1 MKKNIVIFVFIVF
14 LLKFFIG
21 QQETDIVKSHNV
33 LLENIKNRYN
43 VSDEVSSNKLWLYD
57 NISNDKNSVNLN
69 NTDDERVIMFEFP
82 ELSTTIITKLGLLIQ
97 IKGVF
102 YVDDDSLLKKRM
114 GSAQIT
120 AFNTL
125 KDKTPLEKSKED
137 LVNKVLE
144 KYVQKNEEIKIIH
157 TKNSEFIKYIEE
169 NKISKDPWDSRF
181 NPIKYI
187 SLNNDHR
194 GLDGI
199 NFAFECHRIGLC
211 EGAFF
216 DKTHSVYMTYQFWV
230 DWAKIDDEL
239 EGIVQIQKELEE
251 AIAKYYRG

>member
-69 NTDDERVIMFEFP
+69 NTDDERVIMFEFS

>member
-21 QQETDIVKSHNV
+21 QQETDIVKSDNV

>member
-1 MKKNIVIFVFIVF
+1 MKKNIVIFIFIVF

-21 QQETDIVKSHNV
+21 QQATDIVKSHNV

-144 KYVQKNEEIKIIH
+144 KYAQKNEEIKIIH

>member
-144 KYVQKNEEIKIIH
+144 KYAQKNEEIKIIH

>member
-1 MKKNIVIFVFIVF
+1 MKKNIVIFFFIVF

-21 QQETDIVKSHNV
+21 QQETAIVKSHNI

-57 NISNDKNSVNLN
+57 NISNDKNPTNLN
-69 NTDDERVIMFEFP
+69 NTNDERVIMFEFP

-102 YVDDDSLLKKRM
+102 YVDDNSLLKKRM
-114 GSAQIT
+114 GTAQIT

-125 KDKTPLEKSKED
+125 KDKTPLEKNKED

-144 KYVQKNEEIKIIH
+144 KYAQKNGEIKIIH
-157 TKNSEFIKYIEE
+157 TKNSEFIKYIDE

-187 SLNNDHR
+187 SLNDDHR
-194 GLDGI
+194 SLDGI

-211 EGAFF
+211 ESAFF
-216 DKTHSVYMTYQFWV
+216 DKTHNVYMTYQFWV

>member
-69 NTDDERVIMFEFP
+69 NTDDERVIMFEFS

-181 NPIKYI
+181 NPINYI